1 MNDENLIPNSKRTPS
16 EVRENARKGGIASGE
31 ARRRKRNMREWAEIL
46 SAQRAKDRKGNIIL
60 DDDGEAL
67 TRDANVVN
75 AQLSKAEDGD
85 TNAARFVASL
95 LGDLEDKTVLSF
107 EPINLEIA
115 KDAKTALD
123 EIAKK

>member
-1 MNDENLIPNSKRTPS
+1 MNDENLIPGNKRSHS
-16 EVRENARKGGIASGE
+16 EARENGRKGGIASGE